1 MSPTSEA
8 QPAPAAERASTT
20 LVVDPTTRQ
29 PSHAAA
35 AAAAPASLPVQSY
48 PNAHHTALLP
58 CCSKRS
64 SRQSVE
70 ATNTTTATVSAL
82 ALLPLELWGDALVL
96 AADGSL
102 AWLFRA
108 SLASRALH
116 DRCWRLSP
124 LPPARV
130 LRDRMLRVAAK
141 CAKEDAA
148 AAAAAAAGA
157 TVAAATDPFL
167 FPAIPPPPVQE
178 LRISPR
184 AASHQVD
191 VLFCWVGVLPRFNAV
206 LMALLSGSVPAL
218 SPDVHTHALEALVAC
233 SFLADSA
240 VLVDAAR
247 ILVHAGFNVSLDA
260 ARYAIA
266 AYTPPPFLDFLLD
279 QCYRTLPAPAVPEL
293 LQLTMEAA
301 KDGNISALRW
311 CAPRVAAAVLPLV
324 AGDPK
329 IANFLAIVSSQAML
343 AGGLDAMHVLS
354 KHGLLWPPTGSKSSS
369 LSPVYDTPQDFTLL
383 ADAARAGY
391 PDVVKYLII
400 RSQGGLE
407 QRNVDGATAFI
418 TAAQNAPGFI
428 VRDDPDWS
436 AAAQRFTHRHY
447 PPMALDANERRI
459 RELATTRRLCDQL
472 QRLSNLVALS
482 KPDAVAARSAAGDPV
497 RWLERIAAELVS
509 MNDGCDSVE
518 AAAHLLAQPTTE
530 ALNLVRRASERVSRA
545 DRIATVRLLIDA
557 GADLDALSDHGW
569 TALHFVC
576 STRRHPSSVDR
587 ELLALILGLD
597 VDQFLLNASVQG
609 SPDEEDDNNEQ
620 TGGVG
625 ESGGL
630 DTDAGPTLATP
641 SRPAWRRANPDL
653 PTRTAADAPL
663 YIALDDAGDPA
674 AAKMLL
680 LARVYKT
687 RMRLSAGDYHPERPG
702 FTPLHQAERRG
713 HLAAV
718 GLALGDTPLRVAS
731 CAGDGGGGGGGG
743 SGSGEEHTSDSNSEG
758 TASRAA
764 DVDSNTPLHVTARDT
779 GLANGPGRLRAL
791 FTALAQAEPAML
803 HARNVDEQMPLDV
816 AATPVAEAL
825 LAALDAVRA
834 TSQDFVLETLDGVGS
849 LEALFA

>member
-1 MSPTSEA
+1 MAPTATTEA
-8 QPAPAAERASTT
+8 QPVAAEPAI
-20 LVVDPTTRQ
+20 V
-29 PSHAAA
+29 AAA
-35 AAAAPASLPVQSY
+35 TPASLPAQS
-48 PNAHHTALLP
+48 PPGAPPTMPLP
-58 CCSKRS
+58 LSNSCS
-64 SRQSVE
+64 SRQSGEGSTTV
-70 ATNTTTATVSAL
+70 ATTTTSVSAA
-82 ALLPLELWGDALVL
+82 ALLPLELWDDALVL

-130 LRDRMLRVAAK
+130 LRYRLLRVAEK
-141 CAKEDAA
+141 CANEDAA

-157 TVAAATDPFL
+157 TVAAAADPFL
-167 FPAIPPPPVQE
+167 LPATLPSSGKE
-178 LRISPR
+178 LQISPR

-206 LMALLSGSVPAL
+206 LTALLSGSAPAL
-218 SPDVHTHALEALVAC
+218 SPEVHTHALEALVAC

-279 QCYRTLPAPAVPEL
+279 QCYRTLPAPAAPEL

-311 CAPRVAAAVLPLV
+311 CAPRVAAAVIPLV
-324 AGDPK
+324 GADPTMATSL
-329 IANFLAIVSSQAML
+329 ANVSSRAML
-343 AGGLDAMHVLS
+343 AGGLDAMHVLA
-354 KHGLLWPPTGSKSSS
+354 KYGLLWPPSGSISSS
-369 LSPVYDTPQDFTLL
+369 PAPIYDTPQNFTLL
-383 ADAARAGY
+383 VDAARAGY
-391 PDVVKYLII
+391 PDVVKYLLG
-400 RSQGGLE
+400 RSPGGIE
-407 QRNVDGATAFI
+407 QRNMDGATAFI
-418 TAAQNAPGFI
+418 AAAQNAPGFI

-436 AAAQRFTHRHY
+436 AAAHRFTHRHY
-447 PPMALDANERRI
+447 PPMALDANERWI
-459 RELATTRRLCDQL
+459 RELAATRRLDDQL
-472 QRLSNLVALS
+472 QSLSNLVAVS

-497 RWLERIAAELVS
+497 QWLERIAAELVS
-509 MNDGCDSVE
+509 MNDGCDSLA
-518 AAAHLLAQPTTE
+518 AAAHLLAQPTSA
-530 ALNLVRRASERVSRA
+530 ALLSVRQASERASRA

-576 STRRHPSSVDR
+576 FTRRRKGTVDR

-597 VDQFLLNASVQG
+597 VDQLLLNAPVPD
-609 SPDEEDDNNEQ
+609 SPDEEDDNDEQ
-620 TGGVG
+620 MSWGG
-625 ESGGL
+625 ERGGI
-630 DTDAGPTLATP
+630 DTDATRVLATP

-653 PTRTAADAPL
+653 PTRTEAGAPL
-663 YIALDDAGDPA
+663 YIALGDAGDPA

-680 LARVYKT
+680 LAGADTT
-687 RMRLSAGDYHPERPG
+687 RMRLSVGAHHPERPG
-702 FTPLHQAERRG
+702 FTPLHQAARRG

-718 GLALGDTPLRVAS
+718 RMVLGDTRLRAA
-731 CAGDGGGGGGGG
+731 CCGGGGGDSGRAAGEDTSG
-743 SGSGEEHTSDSNSEG
+743 SGSGSSSEDP
-758 TASRAA
+758 ASRATAAAAASA
-764 DVDSNTPLHVTARDT
+764 DVDGNTPLHVAARDAGA
-779 GLANGPGRLRAL
+779 GLAGGPGRLRAL

-803 HARNVDEQMPLDV
+803 RARNFVGQTALDV
-816 AATPVAEAL
+816 AATPVVEAL

-834 TSQDFVLETLDGVGS
+834 TSHDFVLETLDGVGS
-849 LEALFA
+849 LENLFV